1 MIWNHLTLTL
11 RMNIEVVLILAEF
24 SILMDKKCIVLKIY
38 IMINVK
44 ITLFLL
50 VSVNHDAGR
59 QNKS

>member
-24 SILMDKKCIVLKIY
+24 SILMDKKCIVLIIY

>member
-50 VSVNHDAGR
+50 VGQNHDAHR

>member
-24 SILMDKKCIVLKIY
+24 SILTDKKCIVLIIY

-50 VSVNHDAGR
+50 VGVNHDAGR